1 MGSCNWRYR
10 ARPEPAGFLL
20 REPRTTGR
28 CTHLGN
34 DTLCATWN
42 PYAMGNELDD
52 HDGLDRSMR
61 WLACEVIPLVTLR
74 FLPPRVQHYWLPEA
88 QRRRVPDRYSFLERW
103 TIFLNHVIV
112 PLHRS
117 PRLPLQLMQGNCPEH
132 HDCQRVERSYRVRDG
147 CTGLDGRALFFT
159 LGSPHCPGCGSAH
172 PSSVSSS
179 ASWVVEPPQL
189 ARFMFPEIRELYRW
203 RLPRSVQR
211 NARPPRFRPIHGKQ
225 RG

>member
-1 MGSCNWRYR
+1 
-10 ARPEPAGFLL
+10 
-20 REPRTTGR
+20 
-28 CTHLGN
+28 
-34 DTLCATWN
+34 
-42 PYAMGNELDD
+42 MGNELDD

-103 TIFLNHVIV
+103 TIFLNNVIV

-117 PRLPLQLMQGNCPEH
+117 PLLPLQLMQGNCPEH
-132 HDCQRVERSYRVRDG
+132 HDCQRVERSYRARDG

-159 LGSPHCPGCGSAH
+159 VGSPTLHEYTSTSLVQR
-172 PSSVSSS
+172 SSLV
-179 ASWVVEPPQL
+179 AGHTYEL
-189 ARFMFPEIRELYRW
+189 RELYRW
-203 RLPRSVQR
+203 RIPRSVQR